1 MATALKVPNW
11 LADITTRPPALFL
24 RQAWASERFFDF
36 FTSNIRNK
44 QTRRAYYNAA
54 CRISE
59 FCAERGVHDLAHG
72 RPVHVAGIFRYL
84 WRYDERR
91 RPPQWNCTSP
101 GNWKQD

>member
-24 RQAWASERFFDF
+24 RQARASERFFDF

-44 QTRRAYYNAA
+44 QARRAYYNAA

-84 WRYDERR
+84 LALR
-91 RPPQWNCTSP
+91 
-101 GNWKQD
+101 